1 MFVIAAPKF
10 IIMNNNIQERDLERA
25 IHELSAL
32 PSFSVVRAWVD
43 DRRENCIASL
53 SASGISNEEMRFM
66 SGYLNMTEEIREKML
81 AYWRGGNSYQG
92 TEAPRSGSVD
102 GKTGGAR

>member
-1 MFVIAAPKF
+1 
-10 IIMNNNIQERDLERA
+10 MNINTQERDLERA

-43 DRRENCIASL
+43 DRRENCIANLCSPT
-53 SASGISNEEMRFM
+53 ISPEEMRFM
-66 SGYLNMTEEIREKML
+66 TGYLNMTEEIREKMI
-81 AYWRGGNSYQG
+81 AYWRESNSYQG

-102 GKTGGAR
+102 GKKGGAR